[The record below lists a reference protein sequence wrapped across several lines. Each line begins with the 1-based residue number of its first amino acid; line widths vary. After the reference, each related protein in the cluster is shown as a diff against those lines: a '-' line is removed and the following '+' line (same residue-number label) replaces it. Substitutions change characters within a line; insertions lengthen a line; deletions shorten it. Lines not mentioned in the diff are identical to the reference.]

1 MQPLWAPRG
10 VGWGLGLA
18 AVSGVRGHG
27 GLWDVLSARPGTRPL
42 LWLWGHRTHGP
53 HSRAGRQHCRA
64 DVPPP
69 PPPCFPSLLS
79 LRPKQACILD
89 TEVGPQ
95 HTDWFKEANSPNN
108 SWLRLPE
115 FRPRIIAG
123 GWRAPSV
130 PLRCTAALADL
141 GRGVWRG
148 RSHAPV
154 CSRAFLFLII
164 GG

>member
-1 MQPLWAPRG
+1 MEACGICCQPGQAPVPFSG
-10 VGWGLGLA
+10 SGATGLM
-18 AVSGVRGHG
+18 GHIH
-27 GLWDVLSARPGTRPL
+27 VQ
-42 LWLWGHRTHGP
+42 
-53 HSRAGRQHCRA
+53 AGSTAEQMCPR
-64 DVPPP
+64 P